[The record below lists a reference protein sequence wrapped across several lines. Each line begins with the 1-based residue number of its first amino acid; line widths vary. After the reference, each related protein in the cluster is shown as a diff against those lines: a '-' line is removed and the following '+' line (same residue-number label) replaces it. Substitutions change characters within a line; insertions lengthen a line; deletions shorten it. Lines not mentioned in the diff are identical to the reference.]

1 MPGIIISMN
10 AGPLEELAIITDQK
24 ILAVWSLDCAEHV
37 LPVFEEKYPSDPRP
51 RDAIEAGRSWLR
63 GEIKVGEARKAA
75 FLAHA
80 AARSAAGDP
89 PASFAARAAGHAA
102 ATAHTSGHAIHAADY
117 AVKAMPANLK
127 IQECEWQYKHLLQL
141 ISKSHT
147 PDAADT

>member
-10 AGPLEELAIITDQK
+10 AGPLEELAMITDQK
-24 ILAVWSLDCAEHV
+24 IRAVWSLDCAGRV